1 VESSELRGTSLRI
14 YLHLLESD
22 SPKGIR
28 ELSRELGLPVSTVHY
43 HVRKLKELGLVREVP
58 EGLVVSR
65 RVRLEGFVY
74 LGRRV
79 VPRLAFYSAFFTGVL
94 LGLVGITLTSG
105 DLNPDRVVAL
115 VVSAVATAVTALEAY
130 YVRRSLLS

>member
-43 HVRKLKELGLVREVP
+43 HVRKLRELGLVREVP

>member
-1 VESSELRGTSLRI
+1 VESSELRGASLRI

-94 LGLVGITLTSG
+94 LGLAGITLTSG

>member
-1 VESSELRGTSLRI
+1 MESSELRGTSLRI

-94 LGLVGITLTSG
+94 LGLAGITLTGG

>member
-94 LGLVGITLTSG
+94 LGLAGITLTGG